1 MPRSLD
7 LDRLKQFE
15 ATAPVREPAPA
26 PSAPPADRWPSR
38 EPVRDGQISIKAPLD
53 VIERFRKLCKD
64 DRRTYADM
72 LAILMT
78 EYEQKAEGHGGGQ
91 GENSVSPR
99 ARNRSLFIATWEAC
113 QSMKP

>member
-15 ATAPVREPAPA
+15 AAPEPRRQAAPQPLPEPARPA
-26 PSAPPADRWPSR
+26 AAAPERWPSR

-53 VIERFRKLCKD
+53 VIARFRTLCRD

-72 LAILMT
+72 LTILMDG
-78 EYEQKAEGHGGGQ
+78 YET
-91 GENSVSPR
+91 R
-99 ARNRSLFIATWEAC
+99 
-113 QSMKP
+113 